1 MEDPQPERPRDATV
15 AATDSD
21 GRGDDTDPGGGQRAE
36 VGVLVADS
44 PRAEADRLAAF
55 ARRMAS
61 DAADELAAATDLP
74 WRFTE
79 TEPTPLSDTQPRRP
93 SQFLDEAMDRM
104 VAGPYD
110 LVVVVTDVP
119 LVSRRRRFVA
129 GLASPVSRVVVV
141 STRRLS
147 AASRGTPARALDSEA
162 VRWNAATL
170 LLHLLGHVLGARHE
184 ADGETVMAPFEFDP
198 SRESTPTFAA
208 DVERHLGRVAGR
220 IPDEAAARGSVRR
233 FAFHVLSALRNPE
246 QVVGALAGS
255 RPLGLPL
262 SLPKLATGAVAPA
275 LVIVFSAES
284 WDVGLHLT
292 NGTAALF
299 AAASVLAAAV
309 HLLFVHS
316 LSFPRRSRQPTT
328 EHMALVN
335 VTVFLVLVGAMV
347 GLFALVASVV
357 LAIEFLVFPPQLMAD
372 WPSLENPAVDL
383 VDRVRTAGFIS
394 TVGMLSGALAGGLE
408 SRDVLRHL
416 ALFRERP

>member
-1 MEDPQPERPRDATV
+1 M
-15 AATDSD
+15 
-21 GRGDDTDPGGGQRAE
+21 
-36 VGVLVADS
+36 
-44 PRAEADRLAAF
+44 
-55 ARRMAS
+55 
-61 DAADELAAATDLP
+61 
-74 WRFTE
+74 
-79 TEPTPLSDTQPRRP
+79 
-93 SQFLDEAMDRM
+93 
-104 VAGPYD
+104 
-110 LVVVVTDVP
+110 
-119 LVSRRRRFVA
+119 

-147 AASRGTPARALDSEA
+147 AAPRGTPARALDSEA

-208 DVERHLGRVAGR
+208 DVERYLGRVAVR
-220 IPDEAAARGSVRR
+220 IPDEAVARGPVRR

-275 LVIVFSAES
+275 LVVVFSAES

-292 NGTAALF
+292 DGTAALF

-316 LSFPRRSRQPTT
+316 LFFPRRSRQPTT

-335 VTVFLVLVGAMV
+335 VTVFLVGAMV

-357 LAIEFLVFPPQLMAD
+357 LAIEFLVSPPQLMAD